1 MRINKKIPALALAF
15 LLCSTI
21 FGSTNKATAIS
32 SASQTT
38 DLSSLADA
46 KTEEVIQSRPAMYL
60 HEEQFSEN
68 HIMTGIESL
77 FTEHFNAGDWNIR
90 ATSIT
95 LRFTATE
102 LADNISLSLN
112 GQPFYSQH
120 VVPSTNGE
128 TQKLTAKLP
137 IADIKSGQNSVTVS
151 AYMASGSD
159 KITSAKS
166 ESMLLS
172 RESSVSLQYLP
183 RASVSTITDFCGQF
197 VSIDALENKQ
207 SAVAVRSNADD
218 TELTAVA
225 LVMAGISKQA
235 TMFYSNIG
243 LMTADNEKALYSGKY
258 RIYISK
264 YGALLSG
271 IAERLSAEEKQAAQN
286 GAVMVLLNS
295 QNGESVLLL
304 TGSNDVALVNAA
316 KLIGNSAYLAQMK
329 TTWRGVSAD
338 ENVLMKKTEVDQ
350 YRPLTASGTSLTGLG
365 EQSATY
371 YIEFPNNRKLLYSSQ
386 ISLLM
391 RYSDNLDFDVSMVT
405 VYINDKPIGSKKLAE
420 DKAQGD
426 FAFFNIPSDMQISGN
441 FSIKVQFDLE
451 VKNDG
456 SEGEQNTAPWA
467 WISGDSMLKIT
478 SKNADLLIFENYP
491 GPFVED
497 GAFNKAVVVLP
508 DSPGPADL
516 DAMRLILL
524 TMGRFLD
531 DNTGSLRIAHASS
544 VGDAID
550 SNVISIGRYEKN
562 LIAQQNN
569 NKLFFKFS
577 TDGTTLSSNEKML
590 IDSNYGKSLGTVQ
603 LLVSPFSKEKFAL
616 MVVTGISDEAMLC
629 GVKYIGATDNIWE
642 IYGDGY
648 VADSVSVFPY
658 RFKIDNEKTQSA
670 MSQLVTRKD
679 ILGVASAAGIAI
691 TLALIGIIFLYRK
704 YRKARRED
712 KNEIE

>member
-1 MRINKKIPALALAF
+1 
-15 LLCSTI
+15 
-21 FGSTNKATAIS
+21 
-32 SASQTT
+32 
-38 DLSSLADA
+38 
-46 KTEEVIQSRPAMYL
+46 
-60 HEEQFSEN
+60 
-68 HIMTGIESL
+68 
-77 FTEHFNAGDWNIR
+77 
-90 ATSIT
+90 
-95 LRFTATE
+95 
-102 LADNISLSLN
+102 
-112 GQPFYSQH
+112 
-120 VVPSTNGE
+120 
-128 TQKLTAKLP
+128 
-137 IADIKSGQNSVTVS
+137 
-151 AYMASGSD
+151 
-159 KITSAKS
+159 
-166 ESMLLS
+166 
-172 RESSVSLQYLP
+172 
-183 RASVSTITDFCGQF
+183 
-197 VSIDALENKQ
+197 
-207 SAVAVRSNADD
+207 
-218 TELTAVA
+218 
-225 LVMAGISKQA
+225 
-235 TMFYSNIG
+235 
-243 LMTADNEKALYSGKY
+243 
-258 RIYISK
+258 
-264 YGALLSG
+264 
-271 IAERLSAEEKQAAQN
+271 
-286 GAVMVLLNS
+286 
-295 QNGESVLLL
+295 
-304 TGSNDVALVNAA
+304 
-316 KLIGNSAYLAQMK
+316 
-329 TTWRGVSAD
+329 
-338 ENVLMKKTEVDQ
+338 
-350 YRPLTASGTSLTGLG
+350 
-365 EQSATY
+365 
-371 YIEFPNNRKLLYSSQ
+371 
-386 ISLLM
+386 
-391 RYSDNLDFDVSMVT
+391 MVT